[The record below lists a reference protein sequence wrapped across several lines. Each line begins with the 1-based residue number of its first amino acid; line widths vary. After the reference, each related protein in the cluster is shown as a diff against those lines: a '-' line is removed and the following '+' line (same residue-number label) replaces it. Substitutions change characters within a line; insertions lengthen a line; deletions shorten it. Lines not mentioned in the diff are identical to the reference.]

1 MKNHVFYS
9 WQSDL
14 PNNNNRSFIESC
26 IKKALKELNGSE
38 TFDIEFCIDRDT
50 MNETG
55 TPDIAN
61 TIFAKID
68 KSKLF
73 IADVSII
80 NSDYGKRKTPNPNVL
95 IELGYAA
102 KVLGWDRI
110 ICLFNTDYGSFND
123 LPFDVKFRRPLC
135 YSLTDKNKLEVK
147 KQIAEVIKNN
157 ISLVDSKKFVSV
169 NEVGS
174 YLVLES
180 SEFYNVLQADV
191 ERILSDSKIRK
202 KYGFTND
209 NYSVE
214 IWDDLLDRIDKGEPS
229 EDTDIQHFISIEFT
243 DDVYSFNEV
252 KNEICSVTFQ
262 LSERFKQINFSNRK
276 VYSAFEIISRGYSPS
291 EKRDYS
297 GLSDEIVKR
306 FSINS

>member
-14 PNNNNRSFIESC
+14 PNKNNRSFIEDC
-26 IKKALKELNGSE
+26 IKKALKELNSSE

-50 MNETG
+50 MNEAG

-61 TIFAKID
+61 TIFAKIE

-80 NSDYGKRKTPNPNVL
+80 NSDYGKRKTSNPNVL

-110 ICLFNTDYGSFND
+110 ICLFNVDYGSFND
-123 LPFDVKFRRPLC
+123 LPFDIKFRRPLC
-135 YSLTDKNKLEVK
+135 YSLTDKNKSEVK
-147 KQIAEVIKNN
+147 KQIAEAIKSN
-157 ISLVDSKKFVSV
+157 ISSVDSKEFISIH
-169 NEVGS
+169 EVGS

-180 SEFYNVLQADV
+180 SEFYNLLQADV
-191 ERILSDSKIRK
+191 ERILSDSKIQKR
-202 KYGFTND
+202 YGFTND
-209 NYSVE
+209 TYVIE
-214 IWDDLLDRIDKGEPS
+214 IWDDLLYRIDNGES
-229 EDTDIQHFISIEFT
+229 AEDSDIQHFISIEFT
-243 DDVYSFNEV
+243 DDIFNEV
-252 KNEICSVTFQ
+252 RDEKCCISFQ
-262 LSERFKQINFSNRK
+262 LSEKFKQINFSNYK

-297 GLSDEIVKR
+297 GLSDEIIKK

>member
-1 MKNHVFYS
+1 MKNHIFYS

-14 PNNNNRSFIESC
+14 PNNNNRNFIENC
-26 IKKALKELNGSE
+26 IRKVLKELNRSE

-50 MNETG
+50 KNEMG

-61 TIFAKID
+61 TIFKKIN

-110 ICLFNTDYGSFND
+110 ICIFNTDYGSFDD
-123 LPFDVKFRRPLC
+123 LPFDIKFRRPLC
-135 YSLTDKNKLEVK
+135 YSLTDKNKSDGTKLIVE
-147 KQIAEVIKNN
+147 AIKNN
-157 ISLVDSKKFVSV
+157 ISSIDSKKFVTL
-169 NEVGS
+169 NDIGS

-180 SEFYNVLQADV
+180 SEFYNSLQNNF
-191 ERILSDSKIRK
+191 EKILSNSKFQK
-202 KYGFTND
+202 KYGFSNE
-209 NYSVE
+209 NYLID
-214 IWDDLLDRIDKGEPS
+214 IWDDALYRIENNQPS
-229 EDTDIQHFISIEFT
+229 EDTDIQYYISIDFN
-243 DDVYSFNEV
+243 DDSYSYNEV
-252 KNEICSVTFQ
+252 KDRSCSVTFQ
-262 LSERFKQINFSNRK
+262 LSEKFKQINFYNYK

-291 EKRDYS
+291 GKRDYNE
-297 GLSDEIVKR
+297 LSDELLKR
-306 FSINS
+306 FNSDS

>member
-1 MKNHVFYS
+1 MKNNVFYS

-14 PNNNNRSFIESC
+14 PNKGNRSFIDGC
-26 IKKALKELNGSE
+26 IKKALKELNSSE

-50 MNETG
+50 LNETG

-80 NSDYGKRKTPNPNVL
+80 NSDYEKRKTPNPNVL

-123 LPFDVKFRRPLC
+123 LPFDIKFRRPLC
-135 YSLTDKNKLEVK
+135 YSLADKNKLEVK
-147 KQIAEVIKNN
+147 KQIVEAIKSN
-157 ISLVDSKKFVSV
+157 INLVDSKEFISIH
-169 NEVGS
+169 EVGS

-180 SEFYNVLQADV
+180 SEFYNLLKADV
-191 ERILSDSKIRK
+191 ERILNNSKIQE
-202 KYGFTND
+202 KYRFDND
-209 NYSVE
+209 AYVIE
-214 IWDDLLDRIDKGEPS
+214 VWDDLEYRIDNGEPT
-229 EDTDIQHFISIEFT
+229 EDADIQHFISIEFI
-243 DDVYSFNEV
+243 DDVFNEA
-252 KNEICSVTFQ
+252 KDKKCSISFQ
-262 LSERFKQINFSNRK
+262 LSEKFKQINFSNYK

-297 GLSDEIVKR
+297 GLSDEIIKR